1 MIIELLLPS
10 ILAGVFIAVSGG
22 ALGCFVVWRRMAFF
36 SDTLAHSAILG
47 TVLALIIDID
57 VIYGL
62 LGYGAVV
69 ALVLARFDQKLQVS
83 SDTLLAIIAQASLA
97 LGILLLP
104 FAATA
109 INIEAL
115 LFGDIL
121 AIGWREVIITATI
134 GLAILFSLCLT
145 WQSLLTLSIN
155 EDLAATEGIAVT
167 QYKALLFLLL
177 AALVA
182 VAVQIV
188 GVLLVSALVLI
199 PAATAR
205 RLVHTPLQMLMV
217 APMIGVVSVLL
228 GFFAAYQL
236 NTAAGPSI
244 VIVATVIWL
253 LGYRKYQI

>member
-10 ILAGVFIAVSGG
+10 ILAGILIAVSSG

-47 TVLALIIDID
+47 TALALIVDID

-62 LGYGAVV
+62 LAYGAVV

-83 SDTLLAIIAQASLA
+83 SDTLLAIIAQGSLA

-104 FAATA
+104 FAGTS

-121 AIGWREVIITATI
+121 AINWRDVVVTTVICVV
-134 GLAILFSLCLT
+134 ILLSLFVA
-145 WQSLLTLSIN
+145 WQPLLTLSIN

-167 QYKALLFLLL
+167 RYKALLFLLL

-188 GVLLVSALVLI
+188 GVLLISALVLV

-205 RLVHTPLQMLMV
+205 RLAHTPLQMLLI
-217 APMIGVVSVLL
+217 APAIGAISVFL
-228 GFFAAYQL
+228 GFFGAYQL
-236 NTAAGPSI
+236 NTATGPSI
-244 VIVATVIWL
+244 VIAAIVIWL
-253 LGYRKYQI
+253 LVPRRNN